1 MNSFKIAE
9 KLVYVCLM
17 SLGFYFIYQG
27 DGWNNFVNQRS
38 NFAEYNEPIS
48 ELPTIVVWFQ
58 YPHVD
63 EYPNLKLGT
72 DFFLYYWEYP
82 WWSSLSLKEGNN
94 SYQRLTREHKWVPGL
109 RLKVESGEIFAWNRK
124 YNGQKYK
131 FIPLNF
137 PSPSGIAFSG
147 LLNSFFFLIAF
158 SLKTQGLG

>member
-48 ELPTIVVWFQ
+48 GLPTIVVWFQ

-109 RLKVESGEIFAWNRK
+109 QSKVESGEIFAWNRK

-147 LLNSFFFLIAF
+147 LA
-158 SLKTQGLG
+158 T